1 MHSILKYKKMYKFNL
16 LKQKN
21 QKMVKMS
28 DVNKDIGMRIREL
41 RELSDITTE
50 EIAKELDVDE
60 ETYISYENGIIDIPA
75 SFLYQIAQIF
85 KVDLA
90 LILTGEETRMTY
102 FDVTRA
108 DKGFAVDRRKEYKY
122 ENLCKKFVHKKA
134 EMFIVTVDPKE
145 DAIPSLNSHAGQEF
159 NYILEGTVKIFIK
172 DNEIVLNEGDSIF
185 FDATCEHAMIALND
199 EKAKFLAVIM

>member
-1 MHSILKYKKMYKFNL
+1 M
-16 LKQKN
+16 
-21 QKMVKMS
+21 
-28 DVNKDIGMRIREL
+28 
-41 RELSDITTE
+41 
-50 EIAKELDVDE
+50 
-60 ETYISYENGIIDIPA
+60 
-75 SFLYQIAQIF
+75 
-85 KVDLA
+85 
-90 LILTGEETRMTY
+90 ILTGEETRMTY

-172 DNEIVLNEGDSIF
+172 DNEIILNEGDSIF

>member
-1 MHSILKYKKMYKFNL
+1 
-16 LKQKN
+16 
-21 QKMVKMS
+21 MVKMS

-85 KVDLA
+85 NVDLA
-90 LILTGEETRMTY
+90 LILTGEENRMTY

-172 DNEIVLNEGDSIF
+172 DNEIILNEGDSIF

>member
-1 MHSILKYKKMYKFNL
+1 
-16 LKQKN
+16 
-21 QKMVKMS
+21 MVKMS

-75 SFLYQIAQIF
+75 SF
-85 KVDLA
+85 
-90 LILTGEETRMTY
+90 TRMTY

-172 DNEIVLNEGDSIF
+172 DNEIILNEGDSIF